1 MFLNEKMRNFQQN
14 HLMKYLSILFFLL
27 LLSACEDPMKKQLA
41 TVDLTHDW
49 ENRKLNMN
57 MPDSLLTKG
66 STYLPVYSEIY
77 QQNKSFTFNLTTT
90 VSIRN
95 ISLQDTIYIY
105 KADYYDTYGTK
116 IRQYLDHPVY
126 VQPMETIEIVVDEED
141 KGGGTGANFVF
152 DWATKKNKLEPF
164 FEAVM
169 ISTAGQQGLSFTTRG
184 IRKK

>member
-1 MFLNEKMRNFQQN
+1 
-14 HLMKYLSILFFLL
+14 MKHLSILFL
-27 LLSACEDPMKKQLA
+27 LLSLFACEDPMKNQLA
-41 TVDLTHDW
+41 TVDLTHNW
-49 ENRKLNMN
+49 ENREINIT
-57 MPDSLLTKG
+57 MPDSLMTKG

-77 QQNKSFTFNLTTT
+77 QQNKNFTFNLTTT

-95 ISLQDTIYIY
+95 ISLNDTIYIY
-105 KADYYDTYGTK
+105 KADYYDTYGTR

-141 KGGGTGANFVF
+141 EGGGSGANFVF
-152 DWATKKNKLEPF
+152 NWGTKKNKLEPL

-184 IRKK
+184 VRKK